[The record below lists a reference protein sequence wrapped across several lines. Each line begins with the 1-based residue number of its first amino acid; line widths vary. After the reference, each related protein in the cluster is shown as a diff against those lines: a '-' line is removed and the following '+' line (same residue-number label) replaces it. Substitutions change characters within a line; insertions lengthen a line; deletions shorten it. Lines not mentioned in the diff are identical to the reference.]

1 MEGLLTSR
9 EYALLAAS
17 AADAKKGSDIIIQD
31 VSKLLQITDYFVVV
45 TGQNARQGD
54 SIQEAVAEK
63 LAQEAGLKPISI
75 EGLDGL
81 DWVLMDFGSIIVHV
95 FQPDIRDFY
104 RLETLWGDAPIV
116 DLSEAGIQEPVFSQ
130 RIQEFLER

>member
-9 EYALLAAS
+9 EYALLAAA

-31 VSKLLQITDYFVVV
+31 VSELLQITDYFVVV
-45 TGQNARQGD
+45 TGQNARQVD
-54 SIQEAVAEK
+54 SIQEAVEEK
-63 LAQEAGLKPISI
+63 LTQEAGLKPISI

>member
-31 VSKLLQITDYFVVV
+31 VSELLQITDYFVVV
-45 TGQNARQGD
+45 TGQNARQVD
-54 SIQEAVAEK
+54 SIQEAVEEK
-63 LAQEAGLKPISI
+63 LTQEAGLKPISI